1 MKKTFIVALAFAALA
16 PFGVPA
22 AFGAED
28 IPHAVNAVSVF
39 TDRAVITRTGSAH
52 LKKGKNEI
60 AFSGIR
66 DSIDLRSIRAGTR
79 VPDGVKILGVSWERN
94 ISRTADNEKIAELEA
109 QLDALN
115 ERKTLATDAL
125 RSNRERLRVMQEYEY
140 FFRRSVA
147 EKSIGGNGGETWN
160 ADAVALKNEIDSIY
174 TRTEELSEEIRRFE
188 EEIRPLRN
196 ALSEIYG
203 DGDACRTLS
212 LVVALESD
220 AEKDAEISVAY
231 TTHSASWT
239 PHYAARIDR
248 AAKTLEFYYDG
259 EISQNTGEDW
269 KNIAL
274 TLSTAQPQVSAFP
287 PSARRIELFGEK
299 IVEPEARQIIER
311 VAPEPVANASFAA
324 DATPLSDNESQGGI
338 APLSRVR
345 EHGAVVN
352 FDISGAHDVPS
363 GTAAPRVSIARK
375 VFADVELRTEAAPR
389 LRSDVYLRATAK
401 NETRY
406 PILPG
411 TLSIFRDGAYLGE
424 SSLKF
429 VPVGAEI
436 AFFAGTEDSLSVAVE
451 ELSPV
456 RVEHGAL
463 ASTFSGAKTTE
474 AAGDVYTLANLTGT
488 PRKVR
493 LRSQI
498 KVSEVDDVKISILE
512 KNYERI
518 PATTPGFS
526 LEKDSG
532 LIFWDVD
539 VPVNGEAKVILT
551 TTTARKK

>member
-1 MKKTFIVALAFAALA
+1 MKNTFIAALALAALA

-22 AFGAED
+22 AFAADE
-28 IPHAVNAVSVF
+28 IAHAVNAVSVF
-39 TDRAVITRTGSAH
+39 TDRAVVTRTGTAH

-66 DSIDLRSIRAGTR
+66 DGIDLRSIRAGTR

-94 ISRTADNEKIAELEA
+94 ISRTANNEKIAALEA
-109 QLDALN
+109 QLDELN
-115 ERKTLATDAL
+115 ERKTLATNAL
-125 RSNRERLRVMQEYEY
+125 NSNRERLRVMREYER
-140 FFRRSVA
+140 FFRRSVG
-147 EKSIGGNGGETWN
+147 EQSIGGNGGETWST
-160 ADAVALKNEIDSIY
+160 DAAALKNEIDSIF
-174 TRTEELSEEIRRFE
+174 TRIEEISEELRRLE
-188 EEIRPLRN
+188 NDIRPVREEL
-196 ALSEIYG
+196 AEIYG

-248 AAKTLEFYYDG
+248 DAKTLEFFYDG

-269 KNIAL
+269 KNVAL
-274 TLSTAQPQVSAFP
+274 TLSTAQPQVSALP
-287 PSARRIELFGEK
+287 PRVRRVELVGAP
-299 IVEPEARQIIER
+299 VVDPEARQIVERAAPVSANAR
-311 VAPEPVANASFAA
+311 VAANVAK
-324 DATPLSDNESQGGI
+324 PLSDADSAGIGESF
-338 APLSRVR
+338 SRVR

-352 FDISGAHDVPS
+352 FEIVGAHDVPS

-375 VFADVELRTEAAPR
+375 VFGDVELRAEAAPR
-389 LRSDVYLRATAK
+389 LRSDVYLRASAK

-424 SSLKF
+424 STLKF
-429 VPVGAEI
+429 VPVDAEI
-436 AFFAGTEDSLSVAVE
+436 AFFAGTEDSLSVAFD

-474 AAGDVYTLANLTGT
+474 ASGDVYTLTNLTGT
-488 PRKVR
+488 SRKVR

-518 PATTPGFS
+518 PATTPGFT

-532 LIFWDVD
+532 LVFWDVD
-539 VPVNGEAKVILT
+539 VPANGETKIVLT
-551 TTTARKK
+551 TTTARK